1 MSKSV
6 FETLSSINV
15 NDKVEKKNNLS
26 YLPWAWAWGETKK
39 HYPSATYTV
48 MRDPQ
53 TDKPYFTD
61 TDLGIMVMTSVTI
74 DTQTLEMWLPVLDY
88 RNKAISIDKATM
100 FDVNTSLM
108 RCLTKNLAMFGLG
121 HYIYAGE
128 DIPQEDN
135 STEPSTFKKEIKQA
149 ASTLRENIMDK
160 AVSYIQSQ
168 SNKEKAYS
176 SIITKYGE
184 SLTDKQ
190 KSALQKFVR

>member
-160 AVSYIQSQ
+160 AVNYIKSQ

-190 KSALQKFVR
+190 KTALQKFVR

>member
-160 AVSYIQSQ
+160 AVSYIKSQ

-190 KSALQKFVR
+190 KTALQKFVR

>member
-74 DTQTLEMWLPVLDY
+74 DNQTLEMWLPVLDY

-128 DIPQEDN
+128 DIPQED
-135 STEPSTFKKEIKQA
+135 SSPEPATFKKEIQQA

-160 AVSYIQSQ
+160 AVSYIKSQ
-168 SNKEKAYS
+168 SNKQKAYS
-176 SIITKYGE
+176 SIINKYGQ
-184 SLTDKQ
+184 SLTDNQ
-190 KSALQKFVR
+190 KTALQKFIR

>member
-48 MRDPQ
+48 MRLPL

-74 DTQTLEMWLPVLDY
+74 DTQTLEMWLPGLDY

-108 RCLTKNLAMFGLG
+108 RCLTKNLAMFRLG

-160 AVSYIQSQ
+160 AVSYIKSQ

-190 KSALQKFVR
+190 KTALQKFVR

>member
-1 MSKSV
+1 
-6 FETLSSINV
+6 
-15 NDKVEKKNNLS
+15 
-26 YLPWAWAWGETKK
+26 
-39 HYPSATYTV
+39 

-160 AVSYIQSQ
+160 AVNYIKSQ

-190 KSALQKFVR
+190 KTALQKFVR